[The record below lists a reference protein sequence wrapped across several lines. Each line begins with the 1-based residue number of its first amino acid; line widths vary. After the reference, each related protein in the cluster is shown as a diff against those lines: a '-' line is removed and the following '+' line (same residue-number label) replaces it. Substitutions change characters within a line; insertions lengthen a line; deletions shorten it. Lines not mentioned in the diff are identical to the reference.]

1 MLKAKDILT
10 SCEKFHITLGLERI
24 KRIME
29 LLDNPQDTFKSIHI
43 AGTNGK
49 GSCAAIINQILIEN
63 FKNTDTK
70 IGLFTSPHLFSYN
83 ERIKV
88 NNEKI
93 PDYILDKLANKIN
106 DTAKQNNIE
115 LSEFELITAVAFFY
129 FYIKKVSYVVLEVG
143 LGGKFDATNIVRN
156 SPIQIITTI
165 DFDHTDRL
173 GSTIEEIAVQK
184 AGIIKSNSKV
194 VVSKSNPGYNTIEKT
209 AKEKKAKIVE
219 LKKVEIE
226 QKDKN
231 YAYFDNKKFVFSL
244 LGAHQKENL
253 ALALSAVFNL
263 DIGINED
270 ALEKG
275 LKNVKWPFRNQYNKE
290 KNILIDGAHNPSGIQ
305 ALKNFLD
312 ENFKNIK
319 KKIYFGCLKTKNHKT
334 MMDILIN
341 KEDEFYFIEFNH
353 QSALLYD
360 ELEEKYKK
368 IFTKTL
374 INEKTLQGNELK
386 VFCGSLY
393 MLGEIFN
400 SKNIIL

>member
-173 GSTIEEIAVQK
+173 GSTIEEIAAQK

-374 INEKTLQGNELK
+374 INEKTLQDSELK